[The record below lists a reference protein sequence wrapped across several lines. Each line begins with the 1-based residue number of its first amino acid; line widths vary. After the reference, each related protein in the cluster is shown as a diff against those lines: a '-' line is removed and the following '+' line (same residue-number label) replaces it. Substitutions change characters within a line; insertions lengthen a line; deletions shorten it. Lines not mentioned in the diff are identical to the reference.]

1 MAEKEDEAARAAPA
15 RVARGAGWLDS
26 IPELAGWRDRIDL
39 SKLDID
45 DPVFCV
51 LGQAIGTGEWPPA
64 PDWYNSAYGPW
75 TAKSG
80 FTRATTAKVI
90 EWEGIRACG
99 FMGDSQQEAEA
110 LKAAWT
116 AYLTAPAS

>member
-15 RVARGAGWLDS
+15 RVTRGAAWLDS

-39 SKLDID
+39 SKLDIE
-45 DPVFCV
+45 DPTLCV
-51 LGQAIGTGEWPPA
+51 LGQAVGTGEWPPA

-80 FTRATTAKVI
+80 FTRATTAQVI
-90 EWEGIRACG
+90 NWGEVKHRG
-99 FMGDSQQEAEA
+99 FMADSQQEAEA
-110 LKAAWT
+110 LEAAWT
-116 AYLTAPAS
+116 AYLTVPPQ